1 MLTLLLVLIYISFIS
16 LGLPDSILGTAWP
29 AAYKDLGVPISW
41 AGIISATISG
51 GTIISS
57 WFSNRI
63 ISRLGT
69 GVTTVVSVAMTAV
82 ALLGFSLS
90 GSFWFLLLFAIPLG
104 LGAGSVDAALNNFVA
119 LHYQAK
125 HMNWLHCFWGIV
137 PVPGQIMS
145 ISLTSS
151 NWQTGCGYW
160 LAASGSGDHFAPLFA
175 PMETVLV
182 GGAVRRE

>member
-1 MLTLLLVLIYISFIS
+1 MLLTLLLVLIYISFIS

-125 HMNWLHCFWGIV
+125 HMNWLHCFWGIGASAG
-137 PVPGQIMS
+137 PVIMS

-151 NWQTGCGYW
+151 NWQTDTRLLAGCKW
-160 LAASGSGDHFAPLFA
+160 PGDHFVLFL
-175 PMETVLV
+175 ETVLV